1 MGNIIPT
8 HPDRQTVT
16 ITEFTPQYCL
26 ALLSQAEHF
35 TRNVKRDKLISHEC
49 LNRKW
54 GTFPWMF
61 SEIIKRM
68 AGEELRSVNVSNLID
83 PLIVA
88 YQEVFLTA

>member
-1 MGNIIPT
+1 
-8 HPDRQTVT
+8 
-16 ITEFTPQYCL
+16 
-26 ALLSQAEHF
+26 
-35 TRNVKRDKLISHEC
+35 
-49 LNRKW
+49 
-54 GTFPWMF
+54 MF